1 VIAEVR
7 RDIKLL
13 TELGESARMDER
25 CLTWLR
31 DYLSLFET
39 GQVVSNLTSTDLEE
53 RRIGMYLWM
62 RGSVLFRGDL
72 AYRLPLVGRVM
83 FEVGKQHESVDFAD
97 EFWVEKGPV
106 LCDELCL
113 SDVFR
118 KLALVTS
125 QPRTIRNAFLR
136 ELAGQPDQA
145 ILRRFVRRRQL
156 ADGVFAGCL
165 SGTILADIP
174 MPKTLMSKGRLNRTP
189 GQIVSAEE
197 RAHFKG
203 GVETVA
209 EYLLSAFGAVAE
221 ADELLRMVPEALSTK
236 YDILTSNLF
245 KRLLGLQQ
253 PWYSLASLSPNVAA
267 SSAFRLGAILAKAE
281 ILEGDRIPLDID
293 LAYEVE
299 DILRGLS
306 VREDL
311 VSQVRQVV
319 ARAVSGKVAGR
330 AELSPSAVAIQL
342 SKSFENGESDIT
354 DSSLDE

>member
-1 VIAEVR
+1 
-7 RDIKLL
+7 
-13 TELGESARMDER
+13 
-25 CLTWLR
+25 
-31 DYLSLFET
+31 
-39 GQVVSNLTSTDLEE
+39 
-53 RRIGMYLWM
+53 
-62 RGSVLFRGDL
+62 
-72 AYRLPLVGRVM
+72 
-83 FEVGKQHESVDFAD
+83 
-97 EFWVEKGPV
+97 
-106 LCDELCL
+106 
-113 SDVFR
+113 
-118 KLALVTS
+118 
-125 QPRTIRNAFLR
+125 
-136 ELAGQPDQA
+136 
-145 ILRRFVRRRQL
+145 
-156 ADGVFAGCL
+156 
-165 SGTILADIP
+165 
-174 MPKTLMSKGRLNRTP
+174 
-189 GQIVSAEE
+189 
-197 RAHFKG
+197 
-203 GVETVA
+203 VETVA